1 MFESND
7 EKQNEKLIQGV
18 LGGNIPTDK
27 SQIRT
32 TKCGFRERKSIRWF
46 NDHSYSIVDVSFPIV
61 SLALRTA
68 CIASSRIFRFSLD
81 TLYVIM
87 LHKLES
93 DRVIFHN
100 QRRSGKYLSQRPNER
115 TRKRACLYVSAIIN
129 PRVDRNNHLARKRS
143 VSRSRC
149 EMHRERSVYLHG
161 FCARTSLSMTI
172 GVSAR
177 GIKKVGVSS
186 ASRFRSNPAERSFA
200 GAKRGFFT
208 LRRRCILANSR

>member
-1 MFESND
+1 M
-7 EKQNEKLIQGV
+7 
-18 LGGNIPTDK
+18 
-27 SQIRT
+27 
-32 TKCGFRERKSIRWF
+32 
-46 NDHSYSIVDVSFPIV
+46 
-61 SLALRTA
+61 SLALR
-68 CIASSRIFRFSLD
+68 IARIVSSRIFRFSSD
-81 TLYVIM
+81 TLYAIM

-100 QRRSGKYLSQRPNER
+100 QRRSRKYVSQRSNVE
-115 TRKRACLYVSAIIN
+115 TRKRACRCLAIIN
-129 PRVDRNNHLARKRS
+129 PRVDRNNHFARKRS

-208 LRRRCILANSR
+208 LRRRCILANSRCLL